1 VATRRAGRRRHVS
14 LHLHVPG
21 DWSLAQA
28 ARLRAAVEQALVDAV
43 PGLRATIE
51 LLPTGMEAVATPM
64 KDDEAR
70 SLHP

>member
-1 VATRRAGRRRHVS
+1 MGTICITGSASGMGAAT
-14 LHLHVPG
+14 
-21 DWSLAQA
+21 A

-64 KDDEAR
+64 EDDEAR

>member
-1 VATRRAGRRRHVS
+1 M
-14 LHLHVPG
+14 PG
-21 DWSLAQA
+21 DWSLARA

-64 KDDEAR
+64 EDDETR